1 MYKLFW
7 DPGSANMAP
16 HAALEEIG
24 CPYEL
29 VKVDIQKGEQRP
41 PAYLKLNP
49 NARVPTLVD
58 GDKAMFES
66 AAIVLYLAEKHP
78 EAKLMPPPGAPER
91 MKFLQWLMYLTN
103 TIQDSFILYYH
114 PDNFFPDEPSRAA
127 LKAAG
132 EARLEKQWSVVD
144 AALAENG
151 PYLTGA
157 TFSAADLYLHM
168 LARWSRN
175 CARPASRYPSIA
187 RQLDLVRPRP
197 AVRRMMAQEG
207 LAESF

>member
-16 HAALEEIG
+16 HAVLEEIG

-29 VKVDIQKGEQRP
+29 VLVDIRKGEHKQ

-58 GDKAMFES
+58 GDRVMYES

-78 EAKLMPPPGAPER
+78 EAKLMPAPGTPGR
-91 MKFLQWLMYLTN
+91 MLFLQWLMYLTN

-114 PDNFFPDEPSRAA
+114 PDNFFADEPSRAG

-132 EARLEKQWSVVD
+132 EQRLDRQWAVVD
-144 AALAENG
+144 AGLAANG
-151 PYLTGA
+151 PYLAGA
-157 TFSAADLYLHM
+157 SFSAADLFLHM

-175 CARPASRYPSIA
+175 CARPAWAFPHIA
-187 RQLDLVRPRP
+187 GQLDLVKARP
-197 AVRRMMAQEG
+197 AVQRMMAQEG
-207 LAESF
+207 LPAF

>member
-16 HAALEEIG
+16 HAVLEEIG

-29 VKVDIQKGEQRP
+29 VLVDIRNGEHKQ

-58 GDKAMFES
+58 GDKVMYES

-78 EAKLMPPPGAPER
+78 DAKLMPAPGTAEW

-114 PDNFFPDEPSRAA
+114 PDNFFPDDKSRAA

-132 EARLEKQWSVVD
+132 EERLDKQWSVVD
-144 AALAENG
+144 AALAESG

-157 TFSAADLYLHM
+157 SFSAADLYLHM

-175 CARPASRYPSIA
+175 CARPAWAFPHIA
-187 RQLDLVRPRP
+187 RNLDLVKARP
-197 AVRRMMAQEG
+197 AVQRMMAQEG
-207 LAESF
+207 LPDF

>member
-16 HAALEEIG
+16 HAVLEEIG

-29 VKVDIQKGEQRP
+29 VKVDIKGGAHKQ

-58 GDKAMFES
+58 GERVMYES
-66 AAIVLYLAEKHP
+66 AAIILYLIEQHP
-78 EAKLMPPPGAPER
+78 AAKLAPAPGTQER
-91 MKFLQWLMYLTN
+91 MLFLQWLLYLTN
-103 TIQDSFILYYH
+103 TVQDSFILYYH
-114 PDNFFPDEPSRAA
+114 PDNIFADADRRAA

-132 EARLEKQWSVVD
+132 EARLEKQWAVVD
-144 AALAENG
+144 AALAQNG
-151 PYLTGA
+151 PYLAGA
-157 TFSAADLYLHM
+157 SFTAADLFLHM

-175 CARPASRYPSIA
+175 CARPAWAFPHIA
-187 RQLDLVRPRP
+187 RNLDLVKARP
-197 AVRRMMAQEG
+197 AVQRMMAQEG
-207 LAESF
+207 LPDF

>member
-16 HAALEEIG
+16 HAVLEEIG

-29 VKVDIQKGEQRP
+29 VKVDIKSGEHQQP
-41 PAYLKLNP
+41 SYLKLNP

-58 GDKAMFES
+58 GDRVMYES
-66 AAIVLYLAEKHP
+66 AAIILYLVEQHP
-78 EAKLMPPPGAPER
+78 GAKLAPAPGTRER
-91 MKFLQWLMYLTN
+91 MLFLQWLMYLTN

-114 PDNFFPDEPSRAA
+114 PDNFFPDGERRAA

-132 EARLEKQWSVVD
+132 EARLEKQWAVVD
-144 AALAENG
+144 AALGETG
-151 PYLTGA
+151 PYLAGA
-157 TFSAADLYLHM
+157 SFSAADLFLHM

-175 CARPASRYPSIA
+175 CARPAWAFPHIR
-187 RQLDLVRPRP
+187 RNLELVKARP
-197 AVRRMMAQEG
+197 AVQRMMAQEG
-207 LAESF
+207 LPAF

>member
-1 MYKLFW
+1 MYKLYW

-29 VKVDIQKGEQRP
+29 VKVDLAKGEHRD

-58 GDKAMFES
+58 GDRVMFES
-66 AAIVLYLAEKHP
+66 AAIVLYLAEQHP
-78 EAKLMPPPGAPER
+78 EAKLMPAPGTPGR

-114 PDNFFPDEPSRAA
+114 PDNFLPDGASRAA

-132 EARLEKQWSVVD
+132 ERRLERQWSVVD
-144 AALAENG
+144 AALAAEG
-151 PYLTGA
+151 PYMTGA
-157 TFSAADLYLHM
+157 AFSAADLFLHM

-175 CARPASRYPSIA
+175 CARPAWSYPHIA
-187 RQLDLVRPRP
+187 RQLDLVKARP

-207 LAESF
+207 LPPF

>member
-29 VKVDIQKGEQRP
+29 VRVDIKGGAHKQ

-58 GDKAMFES
+58 GDRVMYES
-66 AAIVLYLAEKHP
+66 AAIILYLIEQHP
-78 EAKLMPPPGAPER
+78 AAKLAPAPGTQER
-91 MKFLQWLMYLTN
+91 MLFLQWLLYLTN

-114 PDNFFPDEPSRAA
+114 PDNIFPDTDRRAA

-132 EARLEKQWSVVD
+132 EARLEKQWAVVD
-144 AALAENG
+144 AALAQNG
-151 PYLTGA
+151 PYLAGA
-157 TFSAADLYLHM
+157 SFTAADLFLHM

-175 CARPASRYPSIA
+175 CARPAWAFPHIA
-187 RQLDLVRPRP
+187 RNLDLVKARP
-197 AVRRMMAQEG
+197 AVQRMMAQEG
-207 LAESF
+207 LPDF

>member
-16 HAALEEIG
+16 HAVLEEIG

-29 VKVDIQKGEQRP
+29 VLVDIRNGEHKQ

-58 GDKAMFES
+58 GDKVMYES

-78 EAKLMPPPGAPER
+78 EARLMPAPGTPGR
-91 MKFLQWLMYLTN
+91 MLFLQWLMYLTN

-114 PDNFFPDEPSRAA
+114 PDNFFADEPSRAA

-132 EARLEKQWSVVD
+132 EQRLDKQWAVVD
-144 AALAENG
+144 SGLAANG
-151 PYLTGA
+151 PYLAGA
-157 TFSAADLYLHM
+157 SFSAADLYLHM

-175 CARPASRYPSIA
+175 CARPAWAFPQIA
-187 RQLDLVRPRP
+187 RQLDLVKARP
-197 AVRRMMAQEG
+197 AVQRMMAQEG
-207 LAESF
+207 LPAF

>member
-16 HAALEEIG
+16 HAVLEEIG

-29 VKVDIQKGEQRP
+29 VLVDIRNGEHKQ

-58 GDKAMFES
+58 GDKVMYES

-78 EAKLMPPPGAPER
+78 EPRLMPAPGTPGR
-91 MKFLQWLMYLTN
+91 MLFLQWLMYLTN

-114 PDNFFPDEPSRAA
+114 PDNFFADEPSRAA

-132 EARLEKQWSVVD
+132 EQRLDKQWAVVD
-144 AALAENG
+144 SGLAANG
-151 PYLTGA
+151 PYLAGA
-157 TFSAADLYLHM
+157 SFSAADLYLHM

-175 CARPASRYPSIA
+175 CTRPAWAFPHIA
-187 RQLDLVRPRP
+187 RQLDLVKARP
-197 AVRRMMAQEG
+197 AVQRMMAQEG
-207 LAESF
+207 LPAF